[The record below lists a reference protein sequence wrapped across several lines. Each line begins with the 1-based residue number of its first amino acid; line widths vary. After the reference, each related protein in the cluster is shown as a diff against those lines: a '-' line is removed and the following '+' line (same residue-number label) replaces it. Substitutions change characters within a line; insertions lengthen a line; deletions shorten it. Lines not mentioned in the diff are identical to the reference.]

1 MSKTIDPTLRSL
13 DACGCCEGVSIET
26 PIEVTNRP
34 GLSAVAYRVG
44 THAQFKQT
52 LVARLSDPRYAPLR
66 ALTTRDDDDFSV
78 ALLDAWASVSDVLTF
93 YQERIANE
101 SYLRTAGERLSVVEL
116 SRLIGYEP
124 RPGVA
129 ASTYLAFTLEKVPGA
144 TEREAE
150 ALGVPSRTVLE
161 PGIKVQSVPGPGE
174 QPQIF
179 ETVERVA
186 ARVEWNDLRPH
197 MTIRH
202 PVGWGDRTYYF
213 EGLATGI
220 KKGDGIL
227 VTPFDKK
234 AVFRLVTDVQLD
246 NERQVTK
253 VTVEKRPSLADAVYG
268 VINDGYEEGPE
279 VAPFVKKYLGRTI
292 DAADLEADARRDG
305 FSVRQLFENL
315 RAARDPAPRLNVFR
329 TRAAIFGHN
338 APDWSALPATQRV
351 GEYVRTVG
359 FKKGVYAERKDSW
372 INQTLDNYHGSASH
386 NYIFLDNVY
395 QGIAPD
401 SWAVLKAGPN
411 VRAYKVLAAPE
422 VTKSDFTL
430 SAKVTRL
437 LLENR
442 NKWDEFSPRTTTVF
456 AQSEELSLARFPSKE
471 PIEGQFIRLDNWVD
485 GILPG
490 HHIVVSGELS
500 NKRGVTAS
508 EVATVLNAEHV
519 LTKEGF
525 TRLKLEVPLAHSYV
539 RSTVRINANVAL
551 ATHGETVREVLGGG
565 DATRPFQ
572 KFTLRQPPLTY
583 TGAATPTGSQTT
595 LSIRVNGLLWHEVHS
610 FYGHGPDERVYVTR
624 TDDDGKTTVM
634 FGDGRTGARLP
645 TGQENVVATY
655 RKGSGLGGL
664 VKAAQLSQ
672 LMTRPLGLKGAT
684 NPLAAAGASPPES
697 RDAAR
702 TNAPLTIMT
711 LGRIVSLRDYED
723 FARAFAGVGK
733 ALATWTWVGEQR
745 GVLVTVAGVGGAS
758 IAKGSTLHT
767 NLLTAMRAAG
777 DPAVPLT
784 LVDYGKRFFR
794 LKAKVKVQED
804 YVAETVLAEVA
815 HGLREHFS
823 FEARR
828 FGQDVTLS
836 EVVSVMQRVAGV
848 VAVDVDQLYRVGF
861 IFFTKSK
868 LFSRLPAAAPR
879 PGTTKTFGAELLTLD
894 PAPPKLEVMP

>member
-13 DACGCCEGVSIET
+13 DGCGCCEGVSVET
-26 PIEVTNRP
+26 PVEVTNRP
-34 GLSAVAYRVG
+34 GLSGIAYRVG

-66 ALTTRDDDDFSV
+66 ALTTRDGDDFSI

-124 RPGVA
+124 RSGVA

-161 PGIKVQSVPGPGE
+161 PGIRVQSVPAPGE

-179 ETVERVA
+179 ETIERRE
-186 ARVEWNDLRPH
+186 ARVEWNDIRPI
-197 MTIRH
+197 MSVRH
-202 PVGWGDRTYYF
+202 PLGVGSRTLYF
-213 EGLATGI
+213 RGLATGL

-227 VTPFDKK
+227 VTPFDQT
-234 AVFRLVTDVQLD
+234 AVFRIVTDVQLD
-246 NERQVTK
+246 NDRQVTK
-253 VTVEKRPSLADAVYG
+253 VTVEKRPSKADAVYG
-268 VINDGYEEGPE
+268 VVRDGYEEGPE
-279 VAPFVKKYLGRTI
+279 VAPFVKKYLDKTV
-292 DAADLEADARRDG
+292 DAADLEADAARDG
-305 FSVRQLFENL
+305 FSVRQLFDNL

-338 APDWSALPATQRV
+338 APEWAALPASQRF
-351 GEYVRTVG
+351 GEDVPTKG
-359 FKKGVYAERKDSW
+359 FQPGIYADRWASW
-372 INQTLDNYHGSASH
+372 VDLSLEKYHGIGP
-386 NYIFLDNVY
+386 NDYLFLDSVY
-395 QGIAPD
+395 QGISPD

-411 VRAYKVLAAPE
+411 VAAYSVLAAAE

-437 LLENR
+437 LLESRNR
-442 NKWDEFSPRTTTVF
+442 WNEFRPRTATVF
-456 AQSEELSLARFPSKE
+456 AQSEELSLARFPV
-471 PIEGQFIRLDNWVD
+471 EGPVTGSTIALDTWVD

-490 HHIVVSGELS
+490 HRVVVSGELS
-500 NKRGVTAS
+500 NRRGVTAS
-508 EVATVLNAEHV
+508 EVATALKVEH
-519 LTKEGF
+519 LLSKEGF
-525 TRLKLEVPLAHSYV
+525 TLLTLEVPLAHSYV
-539 RSTVRINANVAL
+539 RDTVRINANVAL
-551 ATHGETVREVLGGG
+551 ATHGETVRDVLGGG

-595 LSIRVNGLLWHEVHS
+595 LSVRVNGLLWHEVHS
-610 FYGHGPDERVYVTR
+610 FYGHGPEERVYVTR

-634 FGDGRTGARLP
+634 FGDGVTGARLP

-664 VKAAQLSQ
+664 VKAGQLSQ
-672 LMTRPLGLKGAT
+672 LMTRPLGLKGGT
-684 NPLAAAGASPPES
+684 NPLAAEGASPPES

-745 GVLVTVAGVGGAS
+745 GVLVTVAGVGGAN
-758 IAKGSTLHT
+758 IKPGSTLHT

-794 LKAKVKVQED
+794 LKAKVKVRED

-815 HGLREHFS
+815 RGLREHFS

-848 VAVDVDQLYRVGF
+848 VAVDVDHLYRVG
-861 IFFTKSK
+861 IFLFTK

-894 PAPPKLEVMP
+894 PAPPKLEVIP

>member
-1 MSKTIDPTLRSL
+1 MSKTIDPTLRPL

-52 LVARLSDPRYAPLR
+52 LVARLSDPRYTPLR
-66 ALTTRDDDDFSV
+66 GLTTRDDSDFSI

-93 YQERIANE
+93 YQERVANE
-101 SYLRTAGERLSVVEL
+101 SYLRTAGERLSVIEL

-129 ASTYLAFTLEKVPGA
+129 ASTYLAFTMEKVPGA

-186 ARVEWNDLRPH
+186 TRVEWNEIRPRFGV
-197 MTIRH
+197 RH
-202 PVGWGDRTYYF
+202 PVQNEMETFYF
-213 EGLATGI
+213 EGLATGL
-220 KKGDGIL
+220 KKGDGLL
-227 VTPFDKK
+227 VTPHGIESY
-234 AVFRLVTDVQLD
+234 FRTVVEVTPD

-253 VTVEKRPSLADAVYG
+253 VRLAPKPPASAYTL
-268 VINDGYEEGPE
+268 INDGWEDGPP
-279 VAPFVKKYLGRTI
+279 VVPFAQKYLGQTI
-292 DAADLEADARRDG
+292 ETADLHAEAEKEG
-305 FSVRQLFENL
+305 FSVRQLFDNL
-315 RAARDPAPRLNVFR
+315 RAAREPAPRLIVFR
-329 TRAAIFGHN
+329 QRAAIFGHN
-338 APDWSALPATQRV
+338 APLWRSLPGTQRV
-351 GEYVRTVG
+351 GEVINKT
-359 FKKGVYAERKDSW
+359 FHKGVYADRYESW
-372 INQTLDNYHGSASH
+372 VWKELSVYHELGTEH
-386 NYIFLDNVY
+386 QLFLDNLYPPVVR
-395 QGIAPD
+395 GGFV
-401 SWAVLKAGPN
+401 VLKQDDDSH
-411 VRAYKVLAAPE
+411 AYRIKGVAE
-422 VTKSDFTL
+422 ETKTDFAMT
-430 SAKVTRL
+430 AKVTRL
-437 LLENR
+437 TVDSR
-442 NKWDEFSPRTTTVF
+442 DKWDIFYPRRLTVF
-456 AQSEELSLARFPSKE
+456 AQSELLRLARFPIADE
-471 PIEGQFIRLDNWVD
+471 VQGAEIELEGFVD
-485 GILPG
+485 GIFAG
-490 HHIVVSGELS
+490 HHVVVSGELAD
-500 NKRGVTAS
+500 KRGVTAS
-508 EVATVLNAEHV
+508 EVAAVLKAEHF
-519 LTKEGF
+519 LITEGF

-583 TGAATPTGSQTT
+583 IGAATPTGSQTT
-595 LSIRVNGLLWHEVHS
+595 LLVRVNGLLWHEAQS
-610 FYGHGPDERVYVTR
+610 FYGHGPDERIYVTR

-684 NPLAAAGASPPES
+684 NPLAAEGASPPES

-758 IAKGSTLHT
+758 IAPGSTLHT

-784 LVDYGKRFFR
+784 LADYGKHFFR

-804 YVAETVLAEVA
+804 YVADAVLAEVA
-815 HGLREHFS
+815 RSLREHFS
-823 FEARR
+823 FEARQ
-828 FGQDVTLS
+828 FGQDVTLG

-848 VAVDVDQLYRVGF
+848 VAVDVDELYRVGL
-861 IFFTKSK
+861 IFFAK
-868 LFSRLPAAAPR
+868 LLSRLPAAAPR
-879 PGTTKTFGAELLTLD
+879 PGTTKTLGAELLTLD
-894 PAPPKLEVMP
+894 PAPAKLEVMP